1 MGKYEPGETRSRMEK
16 EAIEMRFAANV
27 QNKERGPMF
36 DRKNYG
42 VFWLGGLVLVLTAIA
57 TTNMQGQNAKTA
69 ESQSAESVGTA
80 KEIRIR
86 GHLVCLAEAMH
97 DLYRAD
103 LPADHE
109 HLYGFKTADGMFYTL
124 LRTDLSE
131 ALFVDERL
139 HQKTLIITGRTFP
152 KTHLLEAIRLQTV
165 HDGVL
170 HDLYYYCDTC
180 AIRAAAPGDC
190 VCCQAPVELVEK
202 PIKLAPLSD

>member
-1 MGKYEPGETRSRMEK
+1 
-16 EAIEMRFAANV
+16 
-27 QNKERGPMF
+27 MF
-36 DRKNYG
+36 DRQNHR
-42 VFWLGGLVLVLTAIA
+42 VFWLGAVILVLVAIA
-57 TTNMQGQNAKTA
+57 AANMEGQKAETA
-69 ESQSAESVGTA
+69 ESQSASGGEAA

-86 GHLVCLAEAMH
+86 GQLVCLAEAMH

-109 HLYGFKTADGMFYTL
+109 HLYGFKTTDGVFYTL

-165 HDGVL
+165 RDGVV

-202 PIKLAPLSD
+202 PINTPLSD